1 MTDKENRKMSINAIL
16 TNILRVFIIILAIVL
31 CIEKDYKNMGI
42 LALTMVLT
50 FYAKIVAKVFKIELE
65 EKLKIAITLFIF
77 GAQCLG
83 TVLGFYG
90 KFLWWDTM
98 LHTLS
103 GVIFFF
109 VGETLLKQISNKEKV
124 KLNNKKI
131 IIIFAVCFALSTG
144 VFWEIFEFFVDTV
157 FGQNMQVAKG
167 LMGRDAIMDTMIDL
181 ISLVVGTSFI
191 AGLQIFG
198 ISKKKDSLENNESI
212 K

>member
-1 MTDKENRKMSINAIL
+1 M
-16 TNILRVFIIILAIVL
+16 
-31 CIEKDYKNMGI
+31 
-42 LALTMVLT
+42 
-50 FYAKIVAKVFKIELE
+50 
-65 EKLKIAITLFIF
+65 
-77 GAQCLG
+77 
-83 TVLGFYG
+83 
-90 KFLWWDTM
+90 
-98 LHTLS
+98 
-103 GVIFFF
+103 
-109 VGETLLKQISNKEKV
+109 